1 MKVHSLRMSEF
12 YHMSL
17 TVATDD
23 PSWGIVYFY
32 YNSWVSPANN
42 YDYHRIFFVNQ
53 ELESQ
58 SLRNG
63 TGFMTMMFK
72 MILEILT
79 VHLLPD
85 QSLED
90 SKSIL
95 IQEVEKLEDLHPR
108 LVINLSLF
116 HVLAILLLIFI
127 LFDLIFTALEDP
139 KSESLLPQIESFDFF
154 PLKLKEVLSNTQKS
168 MGQLFTLQLSAI
180 GDVTLNEFNN
190 FEDVLQC

>member
-1 MKVHSLRMSEF
+1 MSEF

-17 TVATDD
+17 TVAADD
-23 PSWGIVYFY
+23 PSRGSVYFD
-32 YNSWVSPANN
+32 YNSWVSPADN
-42 YDYHRIFFVNQ
+42 YNYHRIFFVNQ

-72 MILEILT
+72 MILEIPT

-116 HVLAILLLIFI
+116 YVLAVLLLIFI
-127 LFDLIFTALEDP
+127 LFYLIFTALEDP
-139 KSESLLPQIESFDFF
+139 KSESLLPQIESFDFL
-154 PLKLKEVLSNTQKS
+154 PLKLKEVLSNTQKA